1 MKFFKPIFILLVI
14 VLAGWIG
21 RAQDQEKDISF
32 VKDAAVGGL
41 FEVQIGKLAMSKAT
55 LQEVK
60 AFGQKMVNDHG
71 MANEKLKQL
80 ALTKNITLPDSLD
93 AMKKAKYDSIAL
105 LKGRAFDE
113 AYVKQMVKAH
123 DEDVKKFEAASKYLV
138 DADLRGWAAQTLPTL
153 KMHQQHARDLN
164 ASVNKGKGTGK
175 GGGTHAGNRDQKEN
189 K

>member
-1 MKFFKPIFILLVI
+1 MKYFKPVFILLVI

-32 VKDAAVGGL
+32 VRDAAIGGL

-55 LQEVK
+55 MQEVK
-60 AFGQKMVNDHG
+60 SFGQKMVNDHS

-93 AMKKAKYDSIAL
+93 AIKKAKYDSIAL

-123 DEDVKKFEAASKYLV
+123 NEDVKKFEAASKYLV
-138 DADLRGWAAQTLPTL
+138 DSDLRGWAAQTLPTL
-153 KMHQQHARDLN
+153 KMHLQHVVDLN
-164 ASVNKGKGTGK
+164 ATVNEGRGAGKGS
-175 GGGTHAGNRDQKEN
+175 GTHAGHSDQKD
-189 K
+189 KK